1 MGIPSWRQGP
11 RGAAVPGDT
20 GGWGAATRLH
30 LVAAAPERRG
40 RMEEQSLGDGPRETP
55 GRGFSDSSL
64 RLWASFV
71 TQSLQRPPLTLG
83 MAENSLDLLLILLQQ
98 RLRPEALNTSRFGSN
113 LCSATYE
120 LCDLGQAA

>member
-30 LVAAAPERRG
+30 LVEAAPERRG

-55 GRGFSDSSL
+55 GRGLTPAFSSGLPWSPRTCRGLHSL
-64 RLWASFV
+64 
-71 TQSLQRPPLTLG
+71 
-83 MAENSLDLLLILLQQ
+83 
-98 RLRPEALNTSRFGSN
+98 
-113 LCSATYE
+113 
-120 LCDLGQAA
+120 